1 MVLDRF
7 LVRSHL
13 SSTYSGLVVVLV
25 THSNDPK
32 VLPILLHTWDSF
44 LPYFLRSH
52 LTALRNDHVLRRLAL
67 RIRHGPRVLDFGN
80 YVHAFSHP
88 AKDDVFAIEMRRA
101 GLCCDDEELATVGV
115 WTGGN

>member
-1 MVLDRF
+1 MTPRF
-7 LVRSHL
+7 
-13 SSTYSGLVVVLV
+13 
-25 THSNDPK
+25 
-32 VLPILLHTWDSF
+32 F
-44 LPYFLRSH
+44 PYFFTPGIPSYLIFYAHISP
-52 LTALRNDHVLRRLAL
+52 RNDHVLRRLAL

-88 AKDDVFAIEMRRA
+88 AKDDVFAVEMRRA